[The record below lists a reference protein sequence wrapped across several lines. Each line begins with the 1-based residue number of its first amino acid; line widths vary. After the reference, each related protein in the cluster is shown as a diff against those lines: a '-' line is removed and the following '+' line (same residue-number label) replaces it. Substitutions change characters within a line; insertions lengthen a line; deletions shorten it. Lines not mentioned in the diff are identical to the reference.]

1 MTTDTLA
8 TPAAVTRYWKTG
20 IVVGPA
26 DITGITTA
34 EPEPGTS
41 RCVTLE
47 AAAVTGM
54 DRLRDL
60 FLASMRQLAD
70 ADDGDPAP
78 SDVQV
83 EVQVWRNSYDQPAFA
98 SQARYAGWTFLA
110 ATDVTHSESGCLNLT
125 DPRAGSSLTAMP
137 GLPWGRQFVIRPAPG
152 THAVIPGWLTASI
165 VPLEARQQIIV
176 AVATSAS

>member
-1 MTTDTLA
+1 MTAETL
-8 TPAAVTRYWKTG
+8 TVPGTVTRYWKTG

-26 DITGITTA
+26 DITGITA
-34 EPEPGTS
+34 SAPEPGTS
-41 RCVTLE
+41 RCVTVDPD
-47 AAAVTGM
+47 AVTGM

-60 FLASMRQLAD
+60 FLTSMRQLAD
-70 ADDGDPAP
+70 ADDSGPAP
-78 SDVQV
+78 VGVQV

-98 SQARYAGWTFLA
+98 SQARYTGWTFLA

-176 AVATSAS
+176 AVATSAD